1 MMHRFSVGDRV
12 RWKSASGGYVK
23 EKHGVVVCIVPKG
36 EKASTYATQCAE
48 EMGMKYPDFGF
59 GLPREHDSYIVHVP
73 GMTPRGKGKLY
84 FPLVQKLE
92 NDDDAQNH

>member
-23 EKHGVVVCIVPKG
+23 EKHGVVVCIVPAG
-36 EKASTYATQCAE
+36 EPPSKYAKQCAE
-48 EMGMKYPDFGF
+48 ELGVKAPEV
-59 GLPREHDSYIVHVP
+59 GLAREHPSYLVHVP
-73 GMTPRGKGKLY
+73 GKTSRGKGKLY